1 MTLKP
6 KPLTDKIKET
16 LINEHPDG
24 LRVVL
29 EEEHP
34 QDATT
39 AGDLLGIDLDDPDE
53 ILRLLRPQTDR
64 VQ

>member
-1 MTLKP
+1 MLLGP
-6 KPLTDKIKET
+6 KPLTDEVKET
-16 LINEHPDG
+16 LIDKHPDG

-29 EEEHP
+29 AEEHP
-34 QDATT
+34 QDTTT

-53 ILRLLRPQTDR
+53 MLRLLRPGSDR